1 MTNYEKI
8 PLFIVYRE
16 NSFINAEQTP
26 DCMSYELLGFLKCYV
41 KLLEEKL
48 IDNLDNPKD

>member
-8 PLFIVYRE
+8 PLFIVYKQD
-16 NSFINAEQTP
+16 SYINAEQTEE
-26 DCMSYELLGFLKCYV
+26 CKSYELLGFLKCYV

-48 IDNLDNPKD
+48 IDNLNN